1 MRLWGSLVALG
12 ACVLWCAP
20 ALADGPRV
28 IATHDNLFTPKTV
41 TIEPGG
47 TVNFENRGTFHNV
60 KFEDGAFEQPA
71 DPMATP
77 WFVWRTFDREGEYR
91 YYCENHG
98 GPGGAG
104 MSGTVFVTAN
114 AAPAISGLRI
124 SPSKVCNSKK
134 CKKRGARIQFVLSE
148 AARVI
153 GFIDPIGKPAGRR
166 GDELD
171 VEARAGSNTVK
182 LPVTQLKPGRYR
194 LSLTAE
200 DADGNEPDPTTVKFA
215 VYRPKR

>member
-1 MRLWGSLVALG
+1 MRAWGSLLVLG
-12 ACVLWCAP
+12 ACAFWCAP

-28 IATHDNLFTPKTV
+28 IATIDNVFTPKTV

-47 TVNFENRGTFHNV
+47 TVNFENRGSLHNV
-60 KFEDGAFEQPA
+60 KFEDGQFEQPA

-104 MSGTVFVTAN
+104 MSGTVFVVAN
-114 AAPAISGLRI
+114 AAPTIAGLAV
-124 SPSKVCNSKK
+124 SPSKVCNSKR
-134 CKKRGARIQFVLSE
+134 CRKRGGRIEMVLSE

-153 GFIDPIGKPAGRR
+153 GSIDPIGKPAGRR

-171 VEARAGSNTVK
+171 VQGRAGSNSIK
-182 LPVTQLKPGRYR
+182 LPVTKLKPGRYR
-194 LSLTAE
+194 LTVTAE
-200 DADGNEPDPTTVKFA
+200 DFDGNESDAAKVKFS
-215 VYRPKR
+215 VYRPSK